1 MKTSRL
7 SVVALILLG
16 AASLFAQAPATP
28 QPAKKAPEE
37 KPVPPL
43 IRRDLLQKPPV
54 EAAPPKRNI
63 FSPRS
68 GEAGAPAPLAPG
80 IGGVGP
86 GTAGLLPTNLD
97 GAPGDT
103 AALASGQPTAAPAF
117 TVDLRY
123 IGYVDSQRTHKIIG
137 LVVFQ
142 GQARAVMEGEV
153 ISEGIRIGKISRE
166 NIEVIVPDSS
176 TRTFSLEGEER

>member
-7 SVVALILLG
+7 SAAALILLG
-16 AASLFAQAPATP
+16 AVSLFGQAPSAP

-43 IRRDLLQKPPV
+43 IRMDLLQKPPV

-68 GEAGAPAPLAPG
+68 GTAGAPAPLAPG
-80 IGGVGP
+80 IGVGP
-86 GTAGLLPTNLD
+86 GTAGPPPTNSD

-103 AALASGQPTAAPAF
+103 AALASGQPTAASAF
-117 TVDLRY
+117 TIDLRY
-123 IGYVDSQRTHKIIG
+123 IGFVDSQRTHKIIG
-137 LVVFQ
+137 LIVFQ
-142 GQARAVMEGEV
+142 GQARAVVAGEV

-166 NIEVIVPDSS
+166 DIEVIVPDSS